1 MGFFFNLI
9 ESIRFM
15 ELKRILKVKEHL
27 SEMLTLIEN
36 TGGSQSKN
44 SYSIG
49 LEVQYQ
55 SKSRKKA
62 LAPITKI
69 FISLNSVVNS
79 NPCKKKK
86 TALFEVKTYIR
97 N

>member
-1 MGFFFNLI
+1 
-9 ESIRFM
+9 M

-55 SKSRKKA
+55 SKSKKKS
-62 LAPITKI
+62 PGPHYQN
-69 FISLNSVVNS
+69 FYSLN
-79 NPCKKKK
+79 
-86 TALFEVKTYIR
+86 
-97 N
+97 

>member
-1 MGFFFNLI
+1 
-9 ESIRFM
+9 M
-15 ELKRILKVKEHL
+15 ELKRILKVKDHL

-55 SKSRKKA
+55 SKSKKKKPWPP
-62 LAPITKI
+62 LPIF
-69 FISLNSVVNS
+69 FISLNTVLN
-79 NPCKKKK
+79 
-86 TALFEVKTYIR
+86 
-97 N
+97 